1 MPTRAF
7 IALGSNLRHPRR
19 QIARALAALR
29 ATPGIRVL
37 AASPNYVT
45 APVGGAVPQ
54 PDYVNA
60 VAEVATTL
68 SPHALL
74 REMQRIERAQGRV
87 RGRATPRNAPR
98 TLDLDLL
105 LYGARRIRSRSL
117 IVPHPRMHER
127 AFVLRPLADVA
138 PSQTI
143 PRRGLARRHLPD
155 VRAQRIA
162 RTRSHRSLR

>member
-1 MPTRAF
+1 VPTRAF

-143 PRRGLARRHLPD
+143 PGRGLARRHLPD

-162 RTRSHRSLR
+162 RTRSHRSLP

>member
-1 MPTRAF
+1 VPTRAF

-143 PRRGLARRHLPD
+143 PGRGLARRHLPD

>member
-1 MPTRAF
+1 VPTRAF

-143 PRRGLARRHLPD
+143 SGRGLARRHLPD

-162 RTRSHRSLR
+162 RTRSHRLSA

>member
-143 PRRGLARRHLPD
+143 PGRGLARRHLPD

-162 RTRSHRSLR
+162 RTRSHRSLP